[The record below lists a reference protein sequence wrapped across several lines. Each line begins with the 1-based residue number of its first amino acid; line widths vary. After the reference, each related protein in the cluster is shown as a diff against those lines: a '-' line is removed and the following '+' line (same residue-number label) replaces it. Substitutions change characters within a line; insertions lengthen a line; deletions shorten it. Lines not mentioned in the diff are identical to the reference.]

1 MQSKI
6 TDILQDAVSSKQ
18 RLLGHTEP
26 IERSARL
33 LIDALAAG
41 RKVLVCGNGG
51 SAADAQH
58 MAGELVGR
66 FQKDRPGLPCLALT
80 TDSSIVTACAN
91 DFGYEAVFARQ
102 VEAMGAAGDV
112 LVGITTSGN
121 SANVVKAFEAAA
133 GAGMKRVALTGN
145 DGGRVATM
153 DGVLSIVVPSC
164 STQRIQE
171 GHITVIHVLC
181 ELVEDALFGNRPSS
195 HP

>member
-1 MQSKI
+1 MHPMRSKI
-6 TDILQDAVSSKQ
+6 SCILQDAISTKQ
-18 RLLGHTEP
+18 RLVGNAEQ

-33 LIDALAAG
+33 LIDAFAAG

-91 DFGYEAVFARQ
+91 DFGYEEVFARQ
-102 VEAMGAAGDV
+102 VEAMGSAEDV
-112 LVGITTSGN
+112 LVGISTSGN
-121 SANVVKAFEAAA
+121 SANIVKAFEAARR
-133 GAGMKRVALTGN
+133 AGMKRLALTGN
-145 DGGRVATM
+145 DGGDVANM

-171 GHITVIHVLC
+171 GHITIIHVLC
-181 ELVEDALFGNRPSS
+181 ELVEDALFGN
-195 HP
+195 

>member
-1 MQSKI
+1 MQSRI
-6 TDILQDAVSSKQ
+6 SEILQDAIRSKQ
-18 RLLGHTEP
+18 RLLGRTEP

-33 LIDALAAG
+33 LIEALAAG

-91 DFGYEAVFARQ
+91 DFGYEEVFARQ

-112 LVGITTSGN
+112 LVGISTSGN
-121 SANVVKAFEAAA
+121 SANVVRAFEAAA
-133 GAGMKRVALTGN
+133 SAGMKQVALTGR
-145 DGGRVATM
+145 DGGHVARM
-153 DGVLSIVVPSC
+153 DRVLSVIVPSG
-164 STQRIQE
+164 SAQRIQE
-171 GHITVIHVLC
+171 SHVTVIHVLC
-181 ELVEDALFGNRPSS
+181 ELVEEAMFGG
-195 HP
+195 

>member
-1 MQSKI
+1 MQSRI
-6 TDILQDAVSSKQ
+6 SDILEDAIRAKQ
-18 RLLGHTEP
+18 RLLGRTEP
-26 IERSARL
+26 IERAARL
-33 LIDALAAG
+33 LIEALAAG

-66 FQKDRPGLPCLALT
+66 FRKDRPGLPCLALT

-91 DFGYEAVFARQ
+91 DFGYEEIFARQ
-102 VEAMGAAGDV
+102 VEAVGAAGDV
-112 LVGITTSGN
+112 LVGISTSGN
-121 SANVVKAFEAAA
+121 SANVVRAFEAAA

-145 DGGRVATM
+145 DGGRVAGM

-171 GHITVIHVLC
+171 GHITIIHVLC
-181 ELVEDALFGNRPSS
+181 ELVEDALFGS
-195 HP
+195 